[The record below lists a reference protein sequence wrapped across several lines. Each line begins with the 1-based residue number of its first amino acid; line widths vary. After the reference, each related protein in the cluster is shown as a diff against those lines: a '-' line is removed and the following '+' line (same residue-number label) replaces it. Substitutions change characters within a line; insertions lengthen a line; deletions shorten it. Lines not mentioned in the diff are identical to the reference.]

1 MEVGC
6 LEYPGASILTASLNI
21 EYRPFPL
28 TGMHRKTVDFYL
40 SIRTV
45 DLMLRNTI
53 GNNSTSFAVW
63 VVVYLY

>member
-6 LEYPGASILTASLNI
+6 LEYPGASILTASLTI

-28 TGMHRKTVDFYL
+28 TGMHRKKVNFYL